1 MDLEIRLDG
10 SSLGITIP
18 DPYRP
23 DMQIVLGKITA
34 FLLDSGVGQEEID
47 LAGLLPL
54 MIRGVVGCEEGCPA
68 NAKDL
73 VERGYGQFSLQYVEG
88 GILTARTRTGS
99 GRDLTVKL
107 FPEF

>member
-1 MDLEIRLDG
+1 MELEVRLNGG
-10 SSLGITIP
+10 SVGITIP

-23 DMQIVLGKITA
+23 DMNTIIAKIAT
-34 FLLDSGVGQEEID
+34 FLDSKGVASQNFD

-54 MIRGVVGCEEGCPA
+54 MIHGVVGCEEGCPA

-73 VERGYGQFSLQYVEG
+73 VERGYRDFSLQYVEG
-88 GILTARTRTGS
+88 GILSAQARTGA
-99 GRDLTVKL
+99 GKDLTVKL